1 MINMD
6 INKKKDFCGR
16 EYYSVIIT
24 IDDFKKFIDAKSL
37 IEKLTVDLLDNYD
50 YVEYLHFDKKYN
62 KNDLSLCCDYNE
74 LEASFDGI
82 FSGLMEMCD
91 YDMIM
96 FLDEISSKINH
107 SEDLSFIGFKKC
119 CLAVIET
126 MNDIQNK
133 VMDVIKEELDKY
145 INMEKE

>member
-1 MINMD
+1 MYMD
-6 INKKKDFCGR
+6 INKEKDFCNR
-16 EYYSVIIT
+16 EYYCVT
-24 IDDFKKFIDAKSL
+24 INMDDFKKFVDAKSSV
-37 IEKLTVDLLDNYD
+37 EKLTVDLLNNYD
-50 YVEYLHFDKKYN
+50 YVQYLHFDNKYN
-62 KNDLSLCCDYNE
+62 KNNLSLCCDYNE
-74 LEASFDGI
+74 LEACFEGV
-82 FSGLMEMCD
+82 FSGLMEMYD
-91 YDMIM
+91 YDMID
-96 FLDEISSKINH
+96 FLDEIDSKINH